1 MSMPRIWPTVT
12 NQAAAATPRV
22 AASVAT
28 VRYATFMLRII
39 SGTRD
44 IRNPTVAYCWRAVMA
59 LALAFHFSI
68 PIAGAHAGPAADAA
82 LAGAGF
88 IAGDRAPPRAA
99 CRERLQAHAGTRSV
113 RDGLDR
119 RRVGRAACEL
129 D

>member
-44 IRNPTVAYCWRAVMA
+44 IRNPTVAYWWRAVMA

-68 PIAGAHAGPAADAA
+68 PVAGAHAGPDADAA
-82 LAGAGF
+82 LGGAGF
-88 IAGDRAPPRAA
+88 VARDRAPAQIGRAA
-99 CRERLQAHAGTRSV
+99 CRERV
-113 RDGLDR
+113 
-119 RRVGRAACEL
+119 
-129 D
+129 